1 MYQRITLS
9 VLSIAALATLI
20 ATPAFALQQG
30 DWLVRVGPAWV
41 LPNDDSG
48 SVSGIPGSE
57 VSVDDD
63 VTLGFTIGYMMTDNL
78 ALELLGVI
86 PAQHDINGEGSIGVL
101 GRIGDTK
108 VLPPTLSIQ
117 YHFMP
122 QAQIRPYVGAGI
134 NYTLFFDEDTSS
146 RLENALGGKTDLELD
161 DSWGLAAQAGVDVVF
176 KDNWFANLTAWYV
189 DIETEATLK
198 TNGVK
203 RKVDVDIDP
212 WVLMLSVGTS
222 F

>member
-1 MYQRITLS
+1 M
-9 VLSIAALATLI
+9 
-20 ATPAFALQQG
+20 
-30 DWLVRVGPAWV
+30 
-41 LPNDDSG
+41 
-48 SVSGIPGSE
+48 
-57 VSVDDD
+57 DDD
-63 VTLGFTIGYMMTDNL
+63 VTLGFTIGYMMTDNV

-86 PAQHDINGEGSIGVL
+86 PTKHDISGEGTISAL
-101 GRIGDTK
+101 GRIGDAK

-122 QAQIRPYVGAGI
+122 TAEIRPYVGAGI
-134 NYTLFFDEDTSS
+134 NYTFFYDEGTTSS
-146 RLENALGGKTDLELD
+146 LNNALGGKTDLDLD
-161 DSWGLAAQAGVDVVF
+161 NSWGLAAQAGVDVVF
-176 KDNWFANLTAWYV
+176 KDNWFGSFTAWYV
-189 DIETEATLK
+189 DIDTEATLR